1 MRIKATT
8 EMNKRMCVLLET
20 FLVAREEYDLQALRL
35 HRADAALKEAAL
47 SLASALA
54 PPKPKLG
61 EVYCAWFSAEVG
73 PNELHDV
80 VLRISRTTINLGNP
94 LFVVETGE
102 GDAARRVHVEL
113 PDIAVPG

>member
-54 PPKPKLG
+54 PPKPQVG

-80 VLRISRTTINLGNP
+80 VLRVSRVGTDV
-94 LFVVETGE
+94 FEVATGE
-102 GDAARRVHVEL
+102 GELARRVHVTI
-113 PDIAVPG
+113 PGVPG